1 MSAFILNLGLLVLGV
16 GALYFGA
23 EWLVRG
29 SARIART
36 FGVPP
41 IVIGLTVVSMG
52 TSAPELVVCL
62 IAALGG
68 NPDIAM
74 GNVLGSN
81 LANIGLILGL
91 TAMIRSL
98 NVAGRV
104 ARREIPVM
112 IAVTLLLF
120 PLAWDG
126 LLSRADGLI
135 LVIILGLYLLLISR
149 FAGGPE
155 ALEADPALLEALTEN
170 GEESAQADATPGR
183 STARDLALIVAGAS
197 GLVAG
202 GSAIVTAAEF
212 LARAAG
218 IPDII
223 IGLTVVAIGTSL
235 PELAT
240 ALIAALRDEADIAVG
255 NVIGSNVFNI
265 GAILGIT
272 SLTAPIQVAATVVRS
287 ELLAVLALSL
297 LVWPLAVTARRIHRI
312 EGSVLLVAYA
322 LIGLWLFRY

>member
-1 MSAFILNLGLLVLGV
+1 MTFVLLNIGLLALGV
-16 GALYFGA
+16 AALYFGA

-29 SARIART
+29 SARLAKA

-68 NPDIAM
+68 NPDMAV

-81 LANIGLILGL
+81 LANIGLILGI

-104 ARREIPVM
+104 IGREIPVM

-135 LVIILGLYLLLISR
+135 LLVILGLYLLFIAR
-149 FAGGPE
+149 FVGPE
-155 ALEADPALLEALTEN
+155 TIDLDASLAEALD
-170 GEESAQADATPGR
+170 EEPSGVSSELVVP
-183 STARDLALIVAGAS
+183 SIARDLGLILAGVT
-197 GLVAG
+197 GLVIG
-202 GSAIVTAAEF
+202 GGAIVTSAES
-212 LARAAG
+212 LAQAIG
-218 IPDII
+218 VPDMIV
-223 IGLTVVAIGTSL
+223 GLTVVAIGTSL

-240 ALIAALRDEADIAVG
+240 AVVAALRDEADIAVG

-272 SLTAPIQVAATVVRS
+272 SVTAPIAVQPGVLRS
-287 ELLAVLALSL
+287 EMLAVLALSV
-297 LVWPLAVTARRIHRI
+297 LVWPLALTSRRIHRI
-312 EGSVLLVAYA
+312 EGSVLLAAYA
-322 LIGLWLFRY
+322 IAGFWLFRY